1 MRLYALLLVASAAL
15 HARAATIPETEKKL
29 IDIVPDNLDKLP
41 ENTPSEQELID
52 QANTIKDVENKLKIK
67 PEDIPVEVIVEDSQP
82 ALKAGNEQ
90 DEEVNRP
97 EPDLRNPGPPQ
108 RQEHETQNPEYY
120 ASEQQAI
127 LLFRQSVNEA
137 QNVLRQKFQG
147 IADSIQNMIGNNE
160 PIQTL
165 QQNILSLR
173 DGFSA
178 QMNKLNATIQSYLNT
193 ESSGADKPD
202 VEQTKASFHQIEKGL
217 FKLRN
222 DFQSGMN
229 TLVDVVGVAGMGK
242 ADNEVASAG
251 APPVSASPA
260 PAGPGIQFFQYL
272 QNMQTAVSNTF
283 KNITDTIT
291 QNWSPST
298 PATPVVVGGVQSDAQ
313 VTPATV
319 TSAPNIW
326 QNLQNQITSIISPGQ
341 SQSPLF
347 PGFPQPGS
355 GGIGAAFQNGV
366 QNLIN
371 IFRPGNSAPPTAAA
385 QPSPAVQPQ
394 PAQTVVKPSEPAS
407 KPSSEA
413 QAEPAKPAEP
423 VEQPA
428 QAAAAT
434 PAAGPIRQ
442 ILQNNPITKGI
453 TGAVQRLQNINNP
466 EKPRDSEQAKETA
479 EDKADTESQKGHG
492 PNSGDNNDSNGSRVE
507 EPKPVQEEIEK
518 LPEPQMEQQEDMKEH
533 KTEKVADKTE

>member
-41 ENTPSEQELID
+41 ENTSSEQELID
-52 QANTIKDVENKLKIK
+52 QANTIKDVENKLRVK
-67 PEDIPVEVIVEDSQP
+67 PEDIPVEVIVEDAQP
-82 ALKAGNEQ
+82 ALKAGNE
-90 DEEVNRP
+90 EEEELNRP

-120 ASEQQAI
+120 ASEQQTI
-127 LLFRQSVNEA
+127 ILFRQSVNEA

-147 IADSIQNMIGNNE
+147 IADSIQNMIENNE

-193 ESSGADKPD
+193 ETADAEKPD

-229 TLVDVVGVAGMGK
+229 TLVDVVGVSGMGK
-242 ADNEVASAG
+242 ADNEVASSG
-251 APPVSASPA
+251 ATAVSPTQAPA
-260 PAGPGIQFFQYL
+260 AGPGVQFFQYL

-291 QNWSPST
+291 QTWNPST
-298 PATPVVVGGVQSDAQ
+298 TAAPAIIGVQSDAQ
-313 VTPATV
+313 VTPATA

-326 QNLQNQITSIISPGQ
+326 QNLQNQINNIIYPNQ
-341 SQSPLF
+341 NQQNPLF
-347 PGFPQPGS
+347 PGA
-355 GGIGAAFQNGV
+355 GGIGVAIQNGV
-366 QNLIN
+366 QNFMN
-371 IFRPGNSAPPTAAA
+371 IFRPGNQAPAAVA
-385 QPSPAVQPQ
+385 GQPAVQPT
-394 PAQTVVKPSEPAS
+394 QTEPKPSESAS

-413 QAEPAKPAEP
+413 QAEPAKPVQAAEP
-423 VEQPA
+423 AA
-428 QAAAAT
+428 QVAAVT
-434 PAAGPIRQ
+434 PAPGPIRQ

-466 EKPRDSEQAKETA
+466 EKPRDSEQAKDTA
-479 EDKADTESQKGHG
+479 EDKADSETQKGHG
-492 PNSGDNNDSNGSRVE
+492 GPNNGDSNDSNGSRVE
-507 EPKPVQEEIEK
+507 EPKPVQEEPEK
-518 LPEPQMEQQEDMKEH
+518 LPEPQMEKQEDKKEH
-533 KTEKVADKTE
+533 KTEEVADKTE

>member
-41 ENTPSEQELID
+41 ENTSSEQELID
-52 QANTIKDVENKLKIK
+52 QANTIKDVENKLRVK
-67 PEDIPVEVIVEDSQP
+67 PEDIPVEVIVEDAQP
-82 ALKAGNEQ
+82 ALKAGNE
-90 DEEVNRP
+90 EEEELNRP

-120 ASEQQAI
+120 ASEQQTI
-127 LLFRQSVNEA
+127 ILFRQSVNEA

-193 ESSGADKPD
+193 ETVDADKPD

-229 TLVDVVGVAGMGK
+229 TLVDVVGVSGMGK
-242 ADNEVASAG
+242 ADNEVASSG
-251 APPVSASPA
+251 ATAVSPTQA
-260 PAGPGIQFFQYL
+260 PAAGPLQIFQYL
-272 QNMQTAVSNTF
+272 QNMQTAVTNTF

-291 QNWSPST
+291 QTWNPST
-298 PATPVVVGGVQSDAQ
+298 TAAPAIIGVQSDAQ
-313 VTPATV
+313 VTPATA

-326 QNLQNQITSIISPGQ
+326 QNLQNQINHFISPNQ
-341 SQSPLF
+341 NQQNPLF
-347 PGFPQPGS
+347 PGA
-355 GGIGAAFQNGV
+355 GGIGAVFQNGI
-366 QNLIN
+366 QNFIN
-371 IFRPGNSAPPTAAA
+371 MLRPENQAPAAVA
-385 QPSPAVQPQ
+385 GQPAVQP
-394 PAQTVVKPSEPAS
+394 SESAS

-413 QAEPAKPAEP
+413 QAEPAKPVQAVEP
-423 VEQPA
+423 AA
-428 QAAAAT
+428 QVAAVT
-434 PAAGPIRQ
+434 PAPGPIRQ
-442 ILQNNPITKGI
+442 MLQNNPITKGI

-466 EKPRDSEQAKETA
+466 EKPRDSEQAKDTA
-479 EDKADTESQKGHG
+479 EDKADSETQKGHG
-492 PNSGDNNDSNGSRVE
+492 GPNNGDSNDSNGSRVE
-507 EPKPVQEEIEK
+507 EPKPVQGEPEK
-518 LPEPQMEQQEDMKEH
+518 LPEPQMEKQEHMKEH
-533 KTEKVADKTE
+533 KTEEVADKTE